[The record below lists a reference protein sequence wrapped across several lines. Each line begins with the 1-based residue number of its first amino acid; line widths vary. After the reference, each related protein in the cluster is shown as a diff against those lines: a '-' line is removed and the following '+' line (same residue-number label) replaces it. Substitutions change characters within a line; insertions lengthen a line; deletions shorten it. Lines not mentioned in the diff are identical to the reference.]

1 VTQTELERT
10 GASRQTSD
18 ADGDQLLA
26 LGYVKKF
33 DRSMTVWQ
41 NFALGFT
48 YLSPVCSVYSLFAF
62 GLATGGPPM
71 VWAYAIVGVGQML
84 VALIFGEVVSQFP
97 ITGGLYPWARRL
109 VGPRWAWMAGWI
121 YAWALF
127 TTLAAIAFGAGPF
140 LSVLLGHQPTP
151 ALTTITALAL
161 VLSATAVNLAGT
173 RVLARV
179 AMFGFVC
186 EILGA
191 LAVGIYLLL
200 FHRHHPIGIVV
211 DRLGI
216 GDGGHYLPAFLAASL
231 IGTYTCYGFE
241 ACGDVA
247 EETTNPGT
255 SIPKAMRMTIYV
267 GAAASAFIAVAL
279 ILAVP
284 DIQAV
289 IAGKETNPIIAIMQ
303 TAFGP
308 VGTPIVT
315 AVVLVSFLSNLLSIQ
330 AAVSRL
336 VYAYARD
343 NMIVGSALLSR
354 LSDETHVP
362 APALILSGVISGA
375 IICLGYFMEGAL
387 ATIASYCTAGIYIS
401 FQMIVGAAL
410 FSRQRGWKPH
420 GQFALGRWGYAT
432 NLAALLYGIATII
445 NILWPRGAVEHWYT
459 HFDVLTT
466 VVVVVGSG
474 ALYMALGRPY
484 DKGISPAG
492 DAWMLLNPSLV
503 SVPKNAN
510 QI

>member
-1 VTQTELERT
+1 MEAERT
-10 GASRQTSD
+10 AAPTQPSD
-18 ADGDQLLA
+18 ADRDQLLA
-26 LGYVKKF
+26 LGYAKKF
-33 DRSMTVWQ
+33 DRSMSVWQ

-84 VALIFGEVVSQFP
+84 VALVFGEIVSQFP

-109 VGPRWAWMAGWI
+109 VGPRWAWMAGWV

-140 LSVLLGHQPTP
+140 LSVLLGHSPTP
-151 ALTTITALAL
+151 ALTTITALTL
-161 VLSATAVNLAGT
+161 VLAATTVNLAGT

-179 AMFGFVC
+179 AMFGFLC
-186 EILGA
+186 EIIGA

-200 FHRHHPIGIVV
+200 FHRHHPIAIVV

-267 GAAASAFIAVAL
+267 GATASAFIAVAL

-284 DIQAV
+284 NIQAV
-289 IAGKETNPIIAIMQ
+289 IAGQETNPIVAIMQ
-303 TAFGP
+303 TAFGT
-308 VGTPIVT
+308 VGTPIVA

-336 VYAYARD
+336 VYAYGRD
-343 NMIVGSALLSR
+343 RMIIGSGLLSR
-354 LSDETHVP
+354 LSHRAHVP
-362 APALILSGVISGA
+362 APALILSGVIASA
-375 IICLGYFMEGAL
+375 IIGLGYFTEGAL

-401 FQMIVGAAL
+401 FQMVVGAAL
-410 FSRQRGWKPH
+410 YSRLRGWKPQ
-420 GQFALGRWGYAT
+420 GKFALGRLGYGI
-432 NLAALLYGIATII
+432 NIVALLYGISTII
-445 NILWPRGAVEHWYT
+445 NILWPRGPVDHWYT
-459 HFDVLTT
+459 HFEILTT
-466 VVVVVGSG
+466 VAVVVGSG
-474 ALYMALGRPY
+474 ALYMTLGRPHEN
-484 DKGISPAG
+484 GNSPAG
-492 DAWMLLNPSLV
+492 DAWWS
-503 SVPKNAN
+503 
-510 QI
+510 

>member
-1 VTQTELERT
+1 MTHERK
-10 GASRQTSD
+10 GMSEQSADSD
-18 ADGDQLLA
+18 RNQLLA
-26 LGYVKKF
+26 LGYEKKF
-33 DRSMTVWQ
+33 DRSMSIWQ

-71 VWAYAIVGVGQML
+71 VWAYVIVGTGQML

-97 ITGGLYPWARRL
+97 IAGGLYPWARRL
-109 VGPRWAWMAGWI
+109 VGPRWAWMAGWV

-140 LSVLLGHQPTP
+140 FSLLLGHQPTA
-151 ALTTITALAL
+151 ALTAITALTLIFA
-161 VLSATAVNLAGT
+161 ATAVNLAGT

-179 AMFGFVC
+179 AMFGFIC

-191 LAVGIYLLL
+191 IAVGIYLLT
-200 FHRHHPIGIVV
+200 FHRHHPMGILV
-211 DRLGI
+211 DRFGI

-247 EETTNPGT
+247 EETSNPGT
-255 SIPKAMRMTIYV
+255 TIPRAMRMTIYI
-267 GAAASAFIAVAL
+267 GATASAFIAVAL

-289 IAGKETNPIIAIMQ
+289 IDGRETNPIITIMR

-308 VGTPIVT
+308 VGTPLIA
-315 AVVLVSFLSNLLSIQ
+315 AVVMVSFLSNLLSIQ

-336 VYAYARD
+336 VYSYARD
-343 NMIVGSALLSR
+343 HMIAGSALLSR
-354 LSDETHVP
+354 LSPGTHIP
-362 APALILSGVISGA
+362 APALILSGLVAGA
-375 IICLGYFMEGAL
+375 IIGLGYFTEGAL

-410 FSRQRGWKPH
+410 FSRLRGWKPH
-420 GQFALGRWGYAT
+420 GQFTLGRWGYAINIT
-432 NLAALLYGIATII
+432 ALLYGISTII
-445 NILWPRGAVEHWYT
+445 NILWPRGAMDHWYT
-459 HFDVLTT
+459 RYDILTT
-466 VVVVVGSG
+466 VIVVVGSG
-474 ALYMALGRPY
+474 ALYMAFGRPY
-484 DKGISPAG
+484 EKGHAPAG
-492 DAWMLLNPSLV
+492 DAWRLLNPSTGAAV
-503 SVPKNAN
+503 QEP
-510 QI
+510 